1 MGQTA
6 SNRLT
11 NWTQLL
17 TEIPAKVGASIVLLT
32 YLRIMHNLHIEHIPV
47 DALRLYEN
55 NSRTHSDSQVEAIA
69 RSIQQFGFVNPVLI
83 DAKGIVIA
91 GHGRISA
98 AKSIGMQIIPCIRLE
113 HLTDEQRRAL
123 TIADNKIPLT
133 AGWDLEKLTAELH
146 VLASMDFDMD
156 ALGFSDQ
163 ELDGL
168 LKIDQAIIPHDVF
181 VEHRAEVPQQQAPP
195 TEFKSYDDDDVEP
208 RPLRREPRVCPHCG
222 EPLEA

>member
-1 MGQTA
+1 
-6 SNRLT
+6 
-11 NWTQLL
+11 
-17 TEIPAKVGASIVLLT
+17 
-32 YLRIMHNLHIEHIPV
+32 MHNLHIEHIPV

>member
-1 MGQTA
+1 MVIG
-6 SNRLT
+6 N
-11 NWTQLL
+11 
-17 TEIPAKVGASIVLLT
+17 PAKVGASVVCVI
-32 YLRIMHNLHIEHIPV
+32 YLRSMHNLHIEHIHT

-83 DAKGIVIA
+83 DGKGIVIA
-91 GHGRISA
+91 GHGRIAA
-98 AKSIGMQIIPCIRLE
+98 AKSIGMDEVPCIRLA

-146 VLASMDFDMD
+146 VLASLEFDMD
-156 ALGFSDQ
+156 SLGFSDQ

-168 LKIDQAIIPHDVF
+168 LKIDQAIIPQDVF
-181 VEHRAEVPQQQAPP
+181 VETRNDTAPVQAP
-195 TEFKSYDDDDVEP
+195 TEFKSYDMEEVEP